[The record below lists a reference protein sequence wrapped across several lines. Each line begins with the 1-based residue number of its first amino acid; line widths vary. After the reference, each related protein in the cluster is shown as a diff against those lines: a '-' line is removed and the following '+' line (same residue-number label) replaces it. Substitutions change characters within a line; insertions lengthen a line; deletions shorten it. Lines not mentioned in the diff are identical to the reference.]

1 MEDRG
6 KTVII
11 LVGGGM
17 RCAHGSGFL
26 YALATKLHTRPP
38 DIMIGASG
46 DAGNVVYFCAGQ
58 SEENRHIWR
67 DLLSTPKFI
76 SFWRL
81 SRIMDIDYLVDTVF
95 KQQAPLNTVNLIG
108 STTRWRIPVTD
119 AETRVVR
126 YVGVEDK
133 LNIFETLRA
142 SKAIPFLYHKK
153 VRLGDRY
160 YIDGAYK
167 STAEQHIAHARSLG
181 AGRIVVVQHHRSHFR
196 SSDPNILTIN
206 QTHLHCGIA
215 TRDQKRIRA
224 AFDRGIEDALMH
236 EQELRVFLEP

>member
-1 MEDRG
+1 MAG
-6 KTVII
+6 KTAII

-26 YALATKLHTRPP
+26 YALATKLHTRAP

-46 DAGNVVYFCAGQ
+46 DAGNVAYFCAGQ

-67 DLLSTPKFI
+67 DLLSTSKFI
-76 SFWRL
+76 SFWRF
-81 SRIMDIDYLVDTVF
+81 SRIMDIDYLIDTVF
-95 KQQAPLNTVNLIG
+95 KQQAPLNTTDLIG
-108 STTRWRIPVTD
+108 STIQWRIPVTD
-119 AETRVVR
+119 AETQAVR

-142 SKAIPFLYHKK
+142 SKAIPFLYRKK
-153 VRLGDRY
+153 VRLGDRF

-181 AGRIVVVQHHRSHFR
+181 AERIVIVQHHASHFHT
-196 SSDPNILTIN
+196 SDPNIFTIN
-206 QTHLHCGIA
+206 QTHLPCGVA
-215 TRDQKRIRA
+215 TRNQTRLRA
-224 AFDRGIEDALMH
+224 TFDLGVEDALAH
-236 EQELRVFLEP
+236 REELRTLLT